1 MATSDARTVHMSH
14 FLEHHRRTV
23 RDYRLA
29 LGLMITH
36 KRESVGLSVAELA
49 TRAEIP
55 EQTLRAYERGEFHPQ
70 VARLFALAIALNEPF
85 FDLLYSAAEYVYRAS
100 GQPLAERGTDNA
112 KACALLLYCGAT
124 PDEANTIILRG
135 GNDG

>member
-1 MATSDARTVHMSH
+1 M
-14 FLEHHRRTV
+14 

-29 LGLMITH
+29 LGLTITQ
-36 KRESVGLSVAELA
+36 KRESIGLSVAELA

-55 EQTLRAYERGEFHPQ
+55 EQTLRSYERGGYHPQ
-70 VARLFALAIALNEPF
+70 AARLFALMVALNEPF

-100 GQPLAERGTDNA
+100 GQPFAERGTDNA
-112 KACALLLYCGAT
+112 GTCALLLYCGAT